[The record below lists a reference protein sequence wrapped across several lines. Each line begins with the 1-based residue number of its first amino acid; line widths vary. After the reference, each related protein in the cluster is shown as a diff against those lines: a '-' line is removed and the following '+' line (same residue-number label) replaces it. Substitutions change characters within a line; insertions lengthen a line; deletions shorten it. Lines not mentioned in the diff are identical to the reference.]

1 MTNWY
6 ARCAYNPGVK
16 QRFHAAA
23 RARLRRLAR
32 ILGSEPATFDLRSNP
47 GGIAVSGEITLHH
60 DHLYLQVSQ
69 PASRTDS
76 GILIRTCEGRQD
88 YLGGR
93 NHYAPLR
100 LLDDLSA
107 LAERVRSVMA
117 DKAGVS
123 MSVPPAHS
131 ARSHILL
138 RFDETEVRKEIA
150 ELLSFDQDALPLATE
165 VTEAD
170 ICAACR
176 AVADCTD
183 LAEEK
188 GAAVHR
194 AALAA
199 IRAARQR
206 QAR

>member
-1 MTNWY
+1 VAVTGRTGWVERGPSGLPAFSAITSDGAADHLFHSEPGHVPGSSIWRNTMTNWY

-32 ILGSEPATFDLRSNP
+32 ILGFEPATFDLRSNP

-76 GILIRTCEGRQD
+76 GILIRT
-88 YLGGR
+88 
-93 NHYAPLR
+93 
-100 LLDDLSA
+100 
-107 LAERVRSVMA
+107 
-117 DKAGVS
+117 
-123 MSVPPAHS
+123 
-131 ARSHILL
+131 
-138 RFDETEVRKEIA
+138 
-150 ELLSFDQDALPLATE
+150 
-165 VTEAD
+165 EAD